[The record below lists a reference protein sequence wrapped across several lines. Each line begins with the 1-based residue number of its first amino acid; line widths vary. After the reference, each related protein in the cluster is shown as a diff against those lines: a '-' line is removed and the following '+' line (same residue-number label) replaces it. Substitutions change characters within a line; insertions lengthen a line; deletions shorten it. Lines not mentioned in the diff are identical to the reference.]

1 MAGLSYM
8 QRRTS
13 GTYEFRK
20 RMPQELAGKPAPK
33 GLPTSLLEL
42 VNPTTGHFKREI
54 TVSLATK
61 EYADAKRRDIREARR
76 VMDLMDLA
84 SRFVRGAVSREELGA
99 LSSLPVPGEIEA
111 DIIADLLKEDEAFRE
126 DGDARRH
133 LQTQEERAQW
143 PDLEDPGFGQYGMA
157 EGVLEVEQENLEEMA
172 QEYRQALARRD
183 PSIVKAELHRHLK
196 DRSIPIDLS
205 SPFYR
210 EAGLA
215 VLRAHV
221 KAYDLMLKR
230 QAGDDVP
237 TPQHS
242 QTNGPKLSE
251 ALKLWREGT
260 PARGGKKVSPSTV
273 READRAVRL
282 FTDWHGDLRLGDIT
296 KEKARDFRSN
306 GLAKM
311 PTRLVGKQRKM
322 PLRALVKAAESD
334 QELIH
339 AASVNKYLNLL
350 AAIVSAVE
358 REGQLDGIPG
368 FINPFMKL
376 SLTLDKRNDPN
387 RREPFAEGDLTALFS
402 TEVFAAGKRPL
413 GGGGEAAYWLP
424 LIALLSG
431 ARLNEIAQLRIKD
444 LRQDPEAG
452 LWFIDIGTEGDRSI
466 KTASS
471 RRQVPVHPE
480 LIRLGLLRYRQSRL
494 ERKHKETESLWPDL
508 QSANEAYRSTGWSK
522 WFNRYLRTKAKV
534 TDPSVVF
541 HSFRHSFKRM
551 ARDAGLTE
559 ELHDALT
566 GHAGSGGVGRG
577 YGSGF
582 GLKALAEAM
591 AKIETP
597 SALRALPEWQPK
609 TER

>member
-1 MAGLSYM
+1 M

-13 GTYEFRK
+13 GIYEFRK
-20 RMPQELAGKPAPK
+20 RLPQELAGKPAPEN
-33 GLPTSLLEL
+33 LPSSLLEL
-42 VNPTTGHFKREI
+42 VNPVTGHFKREL

-76 VMDLMDLA
+76 AMDLMDDA
-84 SRFVRGAVSREELGA
+84 VRFVQGAVSHVELGVA
-99 LSSLPVPGEIEA
+99 SSLPVPGEIEA
-111 DIIADLLKEDEAFRE
+111 DIISALLKEDEAFRE
-126 DGDARRH
+126 DGDARKH
-133 LQTQEERAQW
+133 LQTPEERAQW
-143 PDLEDPGFGQYGMA
+143 PDLLDPTGKLGMA
-157 EGVLEVEQENLEEMA
+157 EWVLETERGYLEALSED
-172 QEYRQALARRD
+172 YRQASARRD
-183 PSIVKAELHRHLK
+183 PSIVKAELHKYLK
-196 DRSIPIDLS
+196 DHSITIDPS
-205 SPFYR
+205 SPLYR

-230 QAGDDVP
+230 QMGDDVP
-237 TPQHS
+237 TPQPS
-242 QTNGPKLSE
+242 QTKGPKLSE

-260 PARGGKKVSPSTV
+260 PARGGKKVAPSTV
-273 READRAVRL
+273 REAERAVR
-282 FTDWHGDLRLGDIT
+282 FFAEWHGDLRLGEIS

-311 PTRLVGKQRKM
+311 PTRLAGKQRKM
-322 PLRALVKAAESD
+322 PLRALVKAAGGD

-358 REGQLDGIPG
+358 REGQLDGLAG
-368 FINPFMKL
+368 FANPFMKL
-376 SLTLDKRNDPN
+376 SLTIDKRNDSN
-387 RREPFAEGDLTALFS
+387 RREPFSEGDLKALFG
-402 TEVFAAGKRPL
+402 TKVFIAGERPL

-444 LRQDPEAG
+444 LRQDPETG
-452 LWFIDIGTEGDRSI
+452 LWFIDIGTEGERSI
-466 KTASS
+466 KTVSS

-480 LIRLGLLRYRQSRL
+480 LIRLGVLRYRQSRL
-494 ERKHKETESLWPDL
+494 EGKRKETESLWPDL
-508 QSANEAYRSTGWSK
+508 QSANETYRSTGWSK
-522 WFNRYLRTKAKV
+522 WFNRYLRTKAKI
-534 TDPSVVF
+534 TDPSIVF

-577 YGSGF
+577 YGGGF
-582 GLKALAEAM
+582 GLKALGEAI
-591 AKIETP
+591 ARIEPP
-597 SALRALPEWQPK
+597 SAVKAIPEWQPRAK
-609 TER
+609 RH